1 MPSKYETPGLRNPEG
16 WALHKT
22 DWHKKWLAHFSD
34 NLHGL
39 PVTILEN
46 DRADEWL
53 NSIRNSWEGKVF
65 YPHLM
70 EVRKGIA
77 MPSYTT
83 ALADVTLTNQ
93 HLLLINRELSK
104 IEILQR
110 ECLFKKVVWIVDYSD
125 YFDEL
130 YECSKIDAVVHK
142 HSLSVESYI
151 SGYNQLLENNESF
164 KYKV

>member
-1 MPSKYETPGLRNPEG
+1 
-16 WALHKT
+16 
-22 DWHKKWLAHFSD
+22 
-34 NLHGL
+34 
-39 PVTILEN
+39 
-46 DRADEWL
+46 
-53 NSIRNSWEGKVF
+53 
-65 YPHLM
+65 
-70 EVRKGIA
+70 